1 MELGIPSI
9 IPARVR
15 QTVLLAVVVLLIASA
30 AAASAG
36 SSQAATPT
44 LSTYPNSEAGL
55 KHLIQ
60 DSLAAAKAKDQA
72 KLAELANSMVLPSPD
87 DWFSKIFGPEWGG
100 VYAKLYND
108 NKDHAAANLVNIF
121 SEMAAQKFSIDDVRQ
136 FKNSC
141 DFGAN
146 QDEYPMLA
154 ARVVPEPFSLVRFA
168 REKDVRTLRFLAY
181 VDGGFRF
188 LGLLKVPANLYP
200 NLQTMI
206 ASKSS
211 SRSKPLSVETN
222 VQLGKL
228 IYRVEPIYP
237 EIVYVNASP
246 DHRFVV
252 HPKGEVL
259 LHAIINADG
268 SVGALR
274 VLRGQCPFAEATISA
289 VKQWRFNPTLRDGAP
304 TEVETI
310 IDMSFMG
317 TPPAR

>member
-1 MELGIPSI
+1 MRFGISPSTYS
-9 IPARVR
+9 RVR
-15 QTVLLAVVVLLIASA
+15 NSVLLAVVMLLITTAST
-30 AAASAG
+30 S
-36 SSQAATPT
+36 SSQPT
-44 LSTYPNSEAGL
+44 APILPLYPNSEAGL

-60 DSLAAAKAKDQA
+60 DSLAAAKANDQA
-72 KLAELANSMVLPSPD
+72 KLADLANSMVLPSPVE
-87 DWFSKIFGPEWGG
+87 WFSKIFGPEWGG
-100 VYAKLYND
+100 VYAKLYED
-108 NKDHAAANLVNIF
+108 NKDHAASNLANIF

-154 ARVVPEPFSLVRFA
+154 ARVVSEPFSLVRFA
-168 REKDVRTLRFLAY
+168 KGKDVRTLRFFAY

-188 LGLLKVPANLYP
+188 LGLLKVPTDLYP
-200 NLQTMI
+200 EMQTAI
-206 ASKSS
+206 GLKSGS
-211 SRSKPLSVETN
+211 TAKPLSVDAN

-228 IYRVEPIYP
+228 IHRVEPIYP
-237 EIVYVNASP
+237 EIVYANTSP

-252 HPKGEVL
+252 HPKGEVI

-274 VLRGQCPFAEATISA
+274 VLRGQCPFAEATIHA
-289 VKQWRFNPTLRDGAP
+289 VKQWRFSPTLRDGVP
-304 TEVETI
+304 TKVQTT

-317 TPPAR
+317 TPPVK

>member
-9 IPARVR
+9 IRAHIR
-15 QTVLLAVVVLLIASA
+15 QAVLLAVVMLLIASA
-30 AAASAG
+30 ATSGANRA
-36 SSQAATPT
+36 QTATPT
-44 LSTYPNSEAGL
+44 RSTYPNSEAGL

-60 DSLAAAKAKDQA
+60 DSLAAAKANDQA

-87 DWFSKIFGPEWGG
+87 EWFSRIFGPEWGA

-108 NKDHAAANLVNIF
+108 NKDHAAANLAKIF
-121 SEMAAQKFSIDDVRQ
+121 SEMATQEFSIDDVRQ

-141 DFGAN
+141 DFTAN

-154 ARVVPEPFSLVRFA
+154 ARVAPEPLSLVRFA
-168 REKDVRTLRFLAY
+168 KGKDVRTLRFLAY

-188 LGLLKVPANLYP
+188 LGLLKVPADLYP
-200 NLQTMI
+200 DMQT
-206 ASKSS
+206 ALGSKSS
-211 SRSKPLSVETN
+211 SAPKPLSVEPN
-222 VQLGKL
+222 VQLGRL

-237 EIVYVNASP
+237 EIVYVDASP
-246 DHRFVV
+246 DHRYVV
-252 HPKGEVL
+252 HPKGEVI

-268 SVGALR
+268 SVGTLR
-274 VLRGQCPFAEATISA
+274 IMRGQCPFAEAAIYA
-289 VKQWRFNPTLRDGAP
+289 VKQWRFSPTLRDGVP
-304 TEVETI
+304 TAVQTI